1 MIDEGYIKFDCR
13 WSDGPPPP
21 IEAIVPLMRWR
32 DRLHELGLIGVYPD
46 GIGFGNA
53 SIRCPEGAR
62 GEELIISGTQTGGIP
77 RLGAEGYT
85 VVTAFDIERNTLWCR
100 GPVRASSESLTHAA
114 IYRAVPDAGAVLHVH
129 HLAAWEGLLGRL
141 PTTRAD
147 VPYGTPAMAHEIA
160 RLIRESDLL
169 QTRVAVMA
177 GHCEGIVAFG
187 ADPDEAGAVLLATV
201 EEWTVGRGSWA
212 IRG

>member
-13 WSDGPPPP
+13 WSEGPPPP
-21 IEAIVPLMRWR
+21 IEEIVTLMRWR
-32 DRLHELGLIGVYPD
+32 DRLHDLGLIGIYPD

-53 SIRCPEGAR
+53 SIRRPEGAQ
-62 GEELIISGTQTGGIP
+62 GGELIITGTQTGAAP
-77 RLGAEGYT
+77 RLGVEGFT
-85 VVTAFDIERNTLWCR
+85 VVTALDIESNRLWCR
-100 GPVRASSESLTHAA
+100 GRVRASSESLTHAA

-147 VPYGTPAMAHEIA
+147 VPYGTPAMAGEIA

-169 QTRVAVMA
+169 QTNVAVMA
-177 GHCEGIVAFG
+177 GHREGIVAFG
-187 ADPDEAGAVLLATV
+187 GDPDEAGKALLEAIGEWAV
-201 EEWTVGRGSWA
+201 
-212 IRG
+212 